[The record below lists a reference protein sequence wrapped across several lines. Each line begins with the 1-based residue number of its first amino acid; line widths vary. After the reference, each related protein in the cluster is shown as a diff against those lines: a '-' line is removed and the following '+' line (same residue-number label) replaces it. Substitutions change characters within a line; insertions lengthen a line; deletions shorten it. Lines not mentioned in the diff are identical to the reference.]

1 MADIIISPV
10 DLTGLD
16 IPIDTGGIITPGAA
30 FAIDMAAQVIN
41 ATWNQANTKAAAFET
56 KISDIETWLPEG
68 TPANISAGTATSPA
82 VVEPA
87 VDIPASADTA
97 DVMALFDSKY
107 AELVALLVDKFTNF
121 RATYFPDD
129 GVAYAAVEDWL
140 QAALANPD
148 AGLPV
153 AVVDQLLTDAKDKIV
168 AESSRATD
176 SVMQTFAARRYP
188 LPPGAALAATTQ
200 IQMTAQNNIAEA
212 GRKITVASIDNLKNT
227 MDKLIGL
234 RQLAMSSAIEYIKAL
249 ASGPD
254 MASRVVGIGY
264 DAQSKL
270 IGAASQFY
278 GVRADVAK
286 IATQNSQFN
295 VTSALQAAEKNQ
307 IKELTLVEDRLKAL
321 LTEAQALAQMA
332 TSMFNNLHA
341 SSGSGYSVNGT

>member
-1 MADIIISPV
+1 MADIINSPV
-10 DLTGLD
+10 DMTGVSVGV
-16 IPIDTGGIITPGAA
+16 DTAGRFTPGAA
-30 FAIDMAAQVIN
+30 FAIDVAAQLIN
-41 ATWNQANTKAAAFET
+41 ASWAQANLKNTAFET
-56 KISDIETWLPEG
+56 KMGAIETWLPEG
-68 TPANISAGTATSPA
+68 TPASITAGTATSPA
-82 VVEPA
+82 VVEPN

-107 AELVALLVDKFTNF
+107 TELVALLADKFVAF
-121 RATYFPDD
+121 RTSYFPDD
-129 GVAYAAVEDWL
+129 GAAYAAVEDWL

-148 AGLPV
+148 AGLP
-153 AVVDQLLTDAKDKIV
+153 ATVVDQLLTDSKDKIL
-168 AESSRATD
+168 AEASRATD
-176 SVMQTFAARRYP
+176 SVMQTFAARRFP

-200 IQMTAQNNIAEA
+200 IQTTAQNNIAEA
-212 GRKITVASIDNLKNT
+212 GRKITVASIENMKNT
-227 MDKLIGL
+227 LDKLIGL

-286 IATQNSQFN
+286 IATQNNQFN
-295 VTSALQAAEKNQ
+295 VTSAMHAAEKNQ
-307 IKELTLVEDRLKAL
+307 VKELTLVENRLKAL

-332 TSMFNNLHA
+332 TAMYNNLHA
-341 SSGSGYSVNGT
+341 SSGTGYSVNGT